1 MLLYFY
7 LLVKYEERLSMDFVT
22 KLDRLLHDYNLSAYE
37 LSKRTG
43 IAEAAISRWRSGAS
57 RPNATSYKKISD
69 FFGISEKYFRED
81 GKPTEFSER
90 FDSNMRHYNVSNKKI
105 ANLLGTSYSNI
116 MSYRSGNLIPTG
128 QHIEKINDLFCED
141 EMEEVN
147 REMGVIV
154 YEEDIVLYNDVVNKI
169 KENLSDLLTDDDDFI
184 IHTERVSLGIEEKIT
199 EIIKNLSEEQKKA
212 ILSYAEF
219 LSMSR

>member
-1 MLLYFY
+1 MLLYIC
-7 LLVKYEERLSMDFVT
+7 LIVKYKERFIMDFVT
-22 KLDRLLHDYNLSAYE
+22 KLDRLLLDYNLSAYE

-43 IAEAAISRWRSGAS
+43 IAEAAISRWRSGTS

-128 QHIEKINDLFCED
+128 QHIEKINTLFCTD
-141 EMEEVN
+141 EMDEVC
-147 REMGVIV
+147 RDIGMIA
-154 YEEDIVLYNDVVNKI
+154 YDEDIALYTEIENKI
-169 KENLSDLLTDDDDFI
+169 KRNLSDILTDDDDFI
-184 IHTERVSLGIEEKIT
+184 IPAERVNSDIEEKIT
-199 EIIKNLSEEQKKA
+199 EAIKKLSKEQKKA
-212 ILSYAEF
+212 VLSYAEF
-219 LSMSR
+219 LSAGH